1 MGIQPRGSCRSQSRA
16 PNLNHCPVDFPV
28 REAVCPLGCSGSSWV
43 GILLAAGVSAGH
55 SRLSLAV
62 SESCQGD
69 DKALPE
75 AQASVTTERV
85 NVGRTEGEVRVP
97 KSTPEGRY
105 SDGGRSKMSS
115 KSVPVGRVREWPPH
129 EGAEFGCGMGRR
141 EIFLRTV
148 VTFPDSCITADYQS
162 FLPLCPGGFVRF
174 LRLFV
179 CLFFD

>member
-1 MGIQPRGSCRSQSRA
+1 M
-16 PNLNHCPVDFPV
+16 
-28 REAVCPLGCSGSSWV
+28 

-55 SRLSLAV
+55 SRLSLVV
-62 SESCQGD
+62 SESSQGD

-85 NVGRTEGEVRVP
+85 NVGRTEEVRVP
-97 KSTPEGRY
+97 KSTPEGPY

-115 KSVPVGRVREWPPH
+115 KSVPVGRVRERPPH
-129 EGAEFGCGMGRR
+129 EGAEFGCGMKQR

-148 VTFPDSCITADYQS
+148 VTFPDSCIAADYQV

-179 CLFFD
+179 CFSISLFTQSCLRAGKCVFR